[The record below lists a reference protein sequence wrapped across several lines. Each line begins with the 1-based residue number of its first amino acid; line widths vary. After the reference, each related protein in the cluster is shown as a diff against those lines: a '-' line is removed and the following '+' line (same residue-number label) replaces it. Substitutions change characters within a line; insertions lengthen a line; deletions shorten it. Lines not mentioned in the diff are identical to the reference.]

1 MKAKK
6 EFPGVPELFRLLTN
20 RCGGLDCLK
29 EERFRGNLEPTEMAV
44 TILSQYIKTSPL
56 ESVVRNVF
64 SIKLLLG
71 EEDCNTELLQ
81 GVERA
86 IRARQESETTKG
98 NHKVAM
104 QLSVQTLR
112 LLIQDSVELN
122 KSMMESPKEFK
133 G

>member
-1 MKAKK
+1 MRAKK
-6 EFPGVPELFRLLTN
+6 EFPGIPELFQLLTK
-20 RCGGLDCLK
+20 RCGGGLDCLK
-29 EERFRGNLEPTEMAV
+29 EERFRGNLEPTEIAIG
-44 TILSQYIKTSPL
+44 ILSHYIETSPI

-81 GVERA
+81 GVEKA
-86 IRARQESETTKG
+86 IRARQEAETTKG

-112 LLIQDSVELN
+112 LLIQDSVEIN
-122 KSMMESPKEFK
+122 KSMVESPK
-133 G
+133 